1 MQTRAFSGMTRH
13 STAARLERLP
23 ISSFHRQIM
32 FALGIV
38 FFFELGDINT
48 FSYAAPAI
56 LKEWGLSI
64 SGISVIVS
72 ATFFGMF
79 LGATSGG
86 WFSDRLGR
94 KKALIYATLWYSV
107 FSLLNAFV
115 WEPMGLFVTRLLT
128 GIGLSAMTVVGMT
141 YISEM
146 FPAAKR
152 GAYQGWVL
160 TIGLIGIPVTAYVA
174 RFTVPLAPWGWRLVF
189 IWGSLGA
196 LAAALASRL
205 EESPRWLEDHGQ
217 HEKAQE
223 ALARIEQRVG
233 AECGELPVP
242 REWIPPTFQSH
253 AYRTLFSKTHLRQT
267 VVLLIVWIG
276 QTLGFYGF
284 LAWVPT
290 LLVAHGFSLVN
301 SLAWS
306 SAISI
311 GAIPGAL
318 IAALIS
324 DRWERKWLI
333 TGFALVV
340 AVCGLAYGMS
350 FKAVLIVVFG
360 FCVAMFLQT
369 FAAVLYAY
377 TPETYPTGIRNSG
390 TGLSYGSGRLANA
403 AGPLLVAFFFDHYGY
418 TSVFVYIAVCWLVVA
433 VAMGGFGVR
442 TKGQVLE
449 QLDSGSKPA
458 GA

>member
-1 MQTRAFSGMTRH
+1 MTRH

-32 FALGIV
+32 AALGIV

-56 LKEWGLSI
+56 LKEWHLSI
-64 SGISVIVS
+64 SGISIIVS
-72 ATFFGMF
+72 ATFLGMF
-79 LGATSGG
+79 VGATTGG
-86 WFSDRLGR
+86 WFSDRIGR

-115 WEPMGLFVTRLLT
+115 WEPAGLFITRLLT

-141 YISEM
+141 YITEM
-146 FPAAKR
+146 FPATKR
-152 GAYQGWVL
+152 GAYQGWIL

-174 RFTVPLAPWGWRLVF
+174 RFSIPLAPWGWRLVF

-196 LAAALASRL
+196 LAALLASRL
-205 EESPRWLEDHGQ
+205 EESPRWLEDHGHMDQ
-217 HEKAQE
+217 AEE
-223 ALARIEQRVG
+223 TLARIEQRVG

-242 REWIPPTFQSH
+242 REQVPPKDQSH
-253 AYRTLFSKTHLRQT
+253 AYRTLFARAHLRQT
-267 VVLLIVWIG
+267 IVLLVAWIC

-284 LAWVPT
+284 VAWVPT

-318 IAALIS
+318 IAAVIS

-333 TGFALVV
+333 TLTALLV
-340 AVCGLAYGMS
+340 AACGLAYGMS
-350 FKAVLIVVFG
+350 FKAALIVIFG
-360 FCVAMFLQT
+360 FCVAMFLQM
-369 FAAVLYAY
+369 FAALLYAY

-390 TGLSYGSGRLANA
+390 AGLAYGSGRLANA
-403 AGPLLVAFFFDHYGY
+403 LGPLLVAFFYDHYGY
-418 TSVFVYIAVCWLVVA
+418 TTVFVYIAVCWLLVA
-433 VAMGGFGVR
+433 VTIGGFGMR
-442 TKGQVLE
+442 TKDRVLE
-449 QLDSGSKPA
+449 QLDDSPKLA
-458 GA
+458 GV